1 MLNVIIQLLRI
12 FSFHDIINF
21 DNYLIHFD
29 IVNKLHFFVE
39 LKIEEIRNQFVVDWI
54 LY

>member
-1 MLNVIIQLLRI
+1 MLNVKYQYLHI

-29 IVNKLHFFVE
+29 IEDKLHFFVE
-39 LKIEEIRNQFVVDWI
+39 LMIEEIHNQFVID
-54 LY
+54 